1 MSRLFNIFIVL
12 VVFTFIAC
20 NSNKKENT
28 APIKHEKT
36 TKGHNEIIVDC
47 DYTFEEAI
55 AGSKAPKYIL
65 NQLKLINVRYY
76 STDKK
81 IHSGQILTNREITPK
96 IESIFQ
102 FMLEHKFPVAHAI
115 PIVKYDWDD
124 NLSMQDNNTS
134 SFCYRDINYS
144 KHAKGLAIDI
154 NPYFNPVRWKA
165 GHENRINR
173 PIGAHYDPAI
183 PGTFSK
189 SNPVVQKFRT
199 LGFRWG
205 HSFSAKFDD
214 HHFEMQY

>member
-1 MSRLFNIFIVL
+1 VL

-20 NSNKKENT
+20 HTNKKEN
-28 APIKHEKT
+28 AIPVKPEKPVRE
-36 TKGHNEIIVDC
+36 HNEIIVDC
-47 DYTFEEAI
+47 NYTFEEAI
-55 AGSKAPKYIL
+55 AGSKAPKCVL
-65 NQLKLINVRYY
+65 NQLELINVRYY

-81 IHSGQILTNREITPK
+81 IHTGQILTNQK
-96 IESIFQ
+96 IAQKVECMFQ

-115 PIVKYDWDD
+115 PIVKYHWDD

-134 SFCYRDINYS
+134 SFCYRDISFS

-165 GHENRINR
+165 GHEDRINR
-173 PIGAHYDPAI
+173 PIGACHNPAV
-183 PGTFSK
+183 PGTFYGSH
-189 SNPVVQKFRT
+189 PVVREFKK